1 MWSLRSYAFK
11 LKIVLYW
18 EDDIYVDMCVYR
30 FILKTVH
37 LMKSTNKCNRFDTNG
52 SITIFS
58 IYSVLNLRPALRLA
72 FSTIFHGVQ
81 IN

>member
-1 MWSLRSYAFK
+1 MFYPLHYSTNLSDVVSKVIYAFK

-52 SITIFS
+52 
-58 IYSVLNLRPALRLA
+58 
-72 FSTIFHGVQ
+72 
-81 IN
+81 

>member
-1 MWSLRSYAFK
+1 MECSIHFTIVLIYQMWSLRSYAFK

-37 LMKSTNKCNRFDTNG
+37 LQTNVTDLTQMVKLQ
-52 SITIFS
+52 FS
-58 IYSVLNLRPALRLA
+58 PYIQFL
-72 FSTIFHGVQ
+72 I
-81 IN
+81 

>member
-1 MWSLRSYAFK
+1 MECSVHFTIVLIYQMWSLRSYAFK

-37 LMKSTNKCNRFDTNG
+37 QTNVTDLTQMVKLQ
-52 SITIFS
+52 FS
-58 IYSVLNLRPALRLA
+58 PYIQFL
-72 FSTIFHGVQ
+72 I
-81 IN
+81 

>member
-1 MWSLRSYAFK
+1 MECSIHFTIVLIYHMWSLRSCAFK

-37 LMKSTNKCNRFDTNG
+37 LQTNVTDLTQMVKLQ
-52 SITIFS
+52 FS
-58 IYSVLNLRPALRLA
+58 PYIQFL
-72 FSTIFHGVQ
+72 I
-81 IN
+81 

>member
-1 MWSLRSYAFK
+1 MSLRQKNRQLECSIHFTIVLIYQMWSLRSYAFK

-52 SITIFS
+52 
-58 IYSVLNLRPALRLA
+58 
-72 FSTIFHGVQ
+72 
-81 IN
+81 